1 MEKILVNENIIRQS
15 EAMADVK
22 ETIQIINSEFKEALI
37 ELGMKKMS
45 LEDLKDC
52 LIDTAARIEK
62 NYLKAVDNDLS
73 GITTPSIKNSLLLDA
88 DIAFGTF
95 KSKLNKIKRKVKHV
109 EFLTVEDDICVMTP
123 ENEARLL
130 DSLKI
135 YISDN
140 KEIEAYKKHKAAA
153 DALNDFFAGEFPL
166 YWFNLFV
173 CENGKITVNEN
184 TNYSK
189 FVNNGT
195 K

>member
-1 MEKILVNENIIRQS
+1 MEKILINENIIRQS
-15 EAMADVK
+15 DAMTDVK
-22 ETIQIINSEFKEALI
+22 ETIQIINSEFKVALG

-45 LEDLKDC
+45 TELLKDC

-62 NYLKAVDNDLS
+62 TYFKAIDNDLS
-73 GITTPSIKNSLLLDA
+73 GIATPAIKNSLLLDA
-88 DIAFGTF
+88 DIAFGAF
-95 KSKLNKIKRKVKHV
+95 KTKLNKIKRNVKHI
-109 EFLTVEDDICVMTP
+109 EFLTFEDDLCVLTP

-140 KEIEAYKKHKAAA
+140 KEIEAYKRHKAAA
-153 DALNDFFAGEFPL
+153 NALNDFFEGEFPL